1 MPSSFP
7 SHARQSDC
15 SLLQFSG
22 YGKSGFARRVRIFEL
37 SQYGERIETF
47 KLLDT
52 LERIDRTVLV
62 GEDAMGL

>member
-1 MPSSFP
+1 MLTILSRPSQYS
-7 SHARQSDC
+7 A
-15 SLLQFSG
+15 
-22 YGKSGFARRVRIFEL
+22 YGKSGFARRVRVYDL
-37 SQYGERIETF
+37 SQYGERIETY